1 MCKKVLWSVK
11 LSIKYEKVNRYWNHS
26 LQRKVRNTKNIFL
39 AEKFPKQNPWWD
51 QKLLDILEQNI
62 AHLKWFELI

>member
-1 MCKKVLWSVK
+1 MKKL
-11 LSIKYEKVNRYWNHS
+11 IVNWNHS
-26 LQRKVRNTKNIFL
+26 LQRKVRNTKTIFL

>member
-1 MCKKVLWSVK
+1 MKKL
-11 LSIKYEKVNRYWNHS
+11 IVNWNHS

-39 AEKFPKQNPWWD
+39 AEKSPKQNPWWD